1 MRLQDNGIL
10 GVFVNNDLPLGSVCK
25 LDARLVVPFV
35 VAVSFF
41 FVDVATADAAEVR
54 VSQLLPGGSVNI

>member
-1 MRLQDNGIL
+1 M
-10 GVFVNNDLPLGSVCK
+10 NNDLPLGSVCK

-35 VAVSFF
+35 VVAVSFFF